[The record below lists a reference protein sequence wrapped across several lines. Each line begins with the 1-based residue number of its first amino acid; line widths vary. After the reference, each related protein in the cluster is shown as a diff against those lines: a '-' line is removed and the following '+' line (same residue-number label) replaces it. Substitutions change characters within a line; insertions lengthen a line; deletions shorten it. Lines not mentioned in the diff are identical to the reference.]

1 MVLFGSRPV
10 KILVQS
16 FAEPKARRRARASPR
31 DQSEGLAIGIS
42 ETIGGIDMRPSG
54 LSPASSFKVTGKGHR
69 RLAMKATKVFLL
81 LCVLVSYS
89 DVFDA
94 VYAADEERV
103 TFYPTYGYE
112 EGSNWV
118 IPMRIWVH
126 ERRGLPERV
135 REKLAASLAIFEPR
149 ELGNFASRIQDF
161 VGDSES
167 REVVTFA
174 FDNDPENQEYRVQN
188 TRGNSLKTDWNGL
201 VEGVIKISVTKAG
214 ELLSRQGSQNGWLT
228 YRATSRGHSGMG
240 RVRLIEFTG
249 LSVISDIDD
258 TIKVTEIPA
267 GSKVVVRN
275 TFFRDF
281 VAAPEM
287 ATLYQGWAGASFHY
301 VSGGPWQLY
310 EPLSEFL
317 FSEKGG
323 FPEGTFH
330 MKNVRMNLLS
340 ASTWKDLSELVT
352 NENVTFEQKVS
363 QISEIIR
370 RFPKR
375 KFILVGDSGEKDP
388 EVYRKIKATFPGQV
402 QEIRIRDVVN
412 DREKNRNRLEGMTI
426 IQAPTVNRGVSQ
438 FAVPAN

>member
-1 MVLFGSRPV
+1 
-10 KILVQS
+10 
-16 FAEPKARRRARASPR
+16 
-31 DQSEGLAIGIS
+31 
-42 ETIGGIDMRPSG
+42 
-54 LSPASSFKVTGKGHR
+54 
-69 RLAMKATKVFLL
+69 MKATKVFLL